1 MRFFT
6 VDTLTTTLYFCRR
19 SIGILNLISLQGV
32 LKTRFPASTNHHFG
46 TSPRIRTVGI
56 QSRRRCTIENPLRLF
71 NYRATSTSKAM
82 ASGTLARMRLILTK
96 PPSLQIAQTQEFF
109 NFSQPD
115 RNSLKFGFRE
125 QITNWY
131 DHIIPASTF
140 QHQCAQMH
148 TMSVHELDS
157 VSFISKFM

>member
-1 MRFFT
+1 MHYRKPIT
-6 VDTLTTTLYFCRR
+6 YVQ
-19 SIGILNLISLQGV
+19 LQ
-32 LKTRFPASTNHHFG
+32 S
-46 TSPRIRTVGI
+46 
-56 QSRRRCTIENPLRLF
+56 
-71 NYRATSTSKAM
+71 TSTSKAM

-157 VSFISKFM
+157 VSFISKFMWTQRPGALLLRSWSWTYQIHRTFNWIKRLSQCSWQGASAILPYDQLK